1 MFLGDVLQFHNK
13 LTRSEYMEVIA
24 DRHTVRIG
32 LHLRFLELF
41 KAITRLLLTSA
52 QASIRIKP
60 QRILFG

>member
-13 LTRSEYMEVIA
+13 PTRSEYMEVIA

-41 KAITRLLLTSA
+41 KAITHLLPLTV
-52 QASIRIKP
+52 QASIRIIP
-60 QRILFG
+60 

>member
-1 MFLGDVLQFHNK
+1 MFLGGVLQFHNK
-13 LTRSEYMEVIA
+13 LTRSEHMEVIA

>member
-1 MFLGDVLQFHNK
+1 MFFGGVLQFHNK

-41 KAITRLLLTSA
+41 KAITRLLLLTV
-52 QASIRIKP
+52 QASIRIVP
-60 QRILFG
+60 